1 MPDAIGA
8 AMKVAE
14 IEARRLTPDARRLF
28 GGSRQ
33 ARSEAIWGFAL
44 IAPMVIGF
52 SVFFLIALGA
62 SLVLSFT
69 SWDMLSSPVWVGLD
83 NYRQVLQDG
92 EFRTALGNT
101 VAIVVPLVTLRL
113 VVGLALAVALNS
125 KIRFRAFYRVLFFLP
140 VLTMPV
146 AIGTIWKWLYDPAFG
161 PINSFLRRV
170 GLPQPEWLSQPR
182 SATVAVV
189 VVLLWSG
196 VGYDMIIYLAGM
208 QAIPRD
214 YYDAAAIDGAG
225 GWQQFRGITLPLLTP
240 TTFFLSV
247 IGIIY
252 SFQVFDLVYVMTRID
267 QTNKLP
273 TVVYYIYE
281 EGFRNFRMGYAI
293 TVAWVLLLIILVFTL
308 IQFRLQRQWVNYT

>member
-1 MPDAIGA
+1 
-8 AMKVAE
+8 MKVAE

>member
-1 MPDAIGA
+1 MNVTELWAGT
-8 AMKVAE
+8 
-14 IEARRLTPDARRLF
+14 RRQVRLL
-28 GGSRQ
+28 GNRQ
-33 ARSEAIWGFAL
+33 ARTEALWGYLL

-52 SVFFLIALGA
+52 TVFFLIALGA
-62 SLVLSFT
+62 SFVLSFT

-83 NYRQVLQDG
+83 NYRKVLQDG

-113 VVGLALAVALNS
+113 VIGLALAVALNS

-146 AIGTIWKWLYDPAFG
+146 AIGTIWKWLYDPGFG

-170 GLPQPEWLSQPR
+170 GLPQPEWLSQPKW
-182 SATVAVV
+182 AVVAVV

-196 VGYDMIIYLAGM
+196 VGYDMIIYLAGL

-214 YYDAAAIDGAG
+214 YYDAAAVDGAG
-225 GWQQFRGITLPLLTP
+225 AWQQFRGITVPLLTP
-240 TTFFLSV
+240 TIFFLSV
-247 IGIIY
+247 VGIIY
-252 SFQVFDLVYVMTRID
+252 SFQVFDLVYVMTKID

-273 TVVYYIYE
+273 TVVFYIYE
-281 EGFRNFRMGYAI
+281 EGFRSFRMGYAV
-293 TVAWVLLLIILVFTL
+293 TVAWVLLFIILVFTL

>member
-1 MPDAIGA
+1 MN
-8 AMKVAE
+8 VAE
-14 IEARRLTPDARRLF
+14 LRAGVRRQSRLF
-28 GGSRQ
+28 RGNRQ
-33 ARSEAIWGFAL
+33 ARSEALWGFLL
-44 IAPMVIGF
+44 ISPMVIGF
-52 SVFFLIALGA
+52 TVFFLVALGA

-83 NYRQVLQDG
+83 NYRKVLHDG

-113 VVGLALAVALNS
+113 VIGLALAVALNS
-125 KIRFRAFYRVLFFLP
+125 KIRFRTFYRVLFFLP

-170 GLPQPEWLSQPR
+170 GLPQPEWLSQPKW
-182 SATVAVV
+182 AVVAVV

-196 VGYDMIIYLAGM
+196 VGYDMIIYLAGL

-214 YYDAAAIDGAG
+214 YYDAAAVDGAG
-225 GWQQFRGITLPLLTP
+225 AWQQFRGITVPLLTP
-240 TTFFLSV
+240 TIFFLSV
-247 IGIIY
+247 VGIIY

-273 TVVYYIYE
+273 TVVFYIYE
-281 EGFRNFRMGYAI
+281 EGFRSFRMGYAI
-293 TVAWVLLLIILVFTL
+293 TVAWVLLFIILGFTV
-308 IQFRLQRQWVNYT
+308 IQFRLQRRWVNYG

>member
-1 MPDAIGA
+1 
-8 AMKVAE
+8 MKVAE

-208 QAIPRD
+208 QSIPRD

>member
-1 MPDAIGA
+1 
-8 AMKVAE
+8 MKVAE
-14 IEARRLTPDARRLF
+14 IEAGAGLEVGLAARLF
-28 GGSRQ
+28 HGNRQ
-33 ARSEAIWGFAL
+33 ARSEALWGYLL
-44 IAPMVIGF
+44 ISPMVIGF
-52 SVFFLIALGA
+52 TVFFLIALGA
-62 SLVLSFT
+62 SFVLSFT
-69 SWDMLSSPVWVGLD
+69 SWDMLSSPDWVGLD
-83 NYRQVLQDG
+83 NYRNVLQDG
-92 EFRTALGNT
+92 EFRTALWNT

-113 VVGLALAVALNS
+113 VTGLALAVALNA

-161 PINSFLRRV
+161 PINSFLGRV

-182 SATVAVV
+182 SAVVAVV
-189 VVLLWSG
+189 IVLLWSG
-196 VGYDMIIYLAGM
+196 VGYDMIIYLAGL

-225 GWQQFRGITLPLLTP
+225 AWQQFRGITVPLLSP

-247 IGIIY
+247 IGVIY
-252 SFQVFDLVYVMTRID
+252 SFQVFDLVYVMTKID

-273 TVVYYIYE
+273 TVVYFIYD

-293 TVAWVLLLIILVFTL
+293 AVAWTLLAIILVFTL
-308 IQFRLQRQWVNYT
+308 IQFRLQKRWVTYA